1 MWAIF
6 LIVHTVAMT
15 IALCALELETCKVR
29 TMEEITVVRD
39 IMIVSVYS
47 FTIRRLH

>member
-6 LIVHTVAMT
+6 LTVAMT
-15 IALCALELETCKVR
+15 IALCDRESETSGVR
-29 TMEEITVVRD
+29 PMEEITVVRD

-47 FTIRRLH
+47 FTIRRVH